1 METADRILRNG
12 KIYPVDEQFSQAE
25 AMAVRG
31 NHILYVGSEVGAEA
45 YRDEHTLVTDLQG
58 KTVLPGFIENHVH
71 MNEYGN
77 LVNRLSAYG
86 KSKEQLLSEIRQAV
100 AKLQP
105 GEWFL
110 GAPRA
115 EGYDIRGWENPVLP
129 GTEELD
135 EAAPN
140 NPVALFPAVA
150 AGGTWVNTRMLE
162 ALGFNPDDPQVQ
174 ACRRSREDGTLS
186 GCFTGVVSNV
196 IWRTTSMPHTWEEK
210 IKAYQAAE
218 KALFS
223 FGFTTVVD
231 AANIGEVQEEVERLY
246 AEGLLH
252 IRYFG
257 CLSRYTPGR
266 GGGPQETMGTKAYFE
281 KCPIIGA
288 YGGRYNVRT
297 VKLCTCGTID
307 NYGAE
312 EYEPYCDRPDT
323 CGTPSQ
329 TDEQLWEMVKSSHDH
344 GMQLMCHAIGDKGI
358 DRILNCY
365 QRLHEESPINDLRY
379 RVEHY
384 QLITGDSPERMK
396 AMGVIPSMQ
405 AMHGP
410 DSAEVALKRLGPE
423 RVKRAYATGL
433 ALQRI
438 GIVIG
443 GSDAPAA
450 TPRAMSGIHAEVTCT
465 NDHLE
470 PKGGF
475 NPENAISVQDAI
487 RSYTIWGAYSQFAE
501 KERGSLEAGKLADY
515 VILDRDPVQTGEN
528 APDDLLKIQVVE
540 TVLEGETVYRAE
552 AQ

>member
-1 METADRILRNG
+1 MRSG
-12 KIYPVDEQFSQAE
+12 FP
-25 AMAVRG
+25 
-31 NHILYVGSEVGAEA
+31 
-45 YRDEHTLVTDLQG
+45 YR
-58 KTVLPGFIENHVH
+58 
-71 MNEYGN
+71 
-77 LVNRLSAYG
+77 
-86 KSKEQLLSEIRQAV
+86 
-100 AKLQP
+100 
-105 GEWFL
+105 
-110 GAPRA
+110 
-115 EGYDIRGWENPVLP
+115 
-129 GTEELD
+129 
-135 EAAPN
+135 
-140 NPVALFPAVA
+140 
-150 AGGTWVNTRMLE
+150 
-162 ALGFNPDDPQVQ
+162 
-174 ACRRSREDGTLS
+174 
-186 GCFTGVVSNV
+186 
-196 IWRTTSMPHTWEEK
+196 
-210 IKAYQAAE
+210 
-218 KALFS
+218 
-223 FGFTTVVD
+223 
-231 AANIGEVQEEVERLY
+231 
-246 AEGLLH
+246 

-266 GGGPQETMGTKAYFE
+266 GGGPQETTGTKAYFK

-297 VKLCTCGTID
+297 VKLC
-307 NYGAE
+307 
-312 EYEPYCDRPDT
+312 T

-365 QRLHEESPINDLRY
+365 QWLHGESPINDLRY

-410 DSAEVALKRLGPE
+410 DSAEVALKRLVPE

-433 ALQRI
+433 ALRRI

-450 TPRAMSGIHAEVTCT
+450 TPRGMSGIHAEVTCT

-515 VILDRDPVQTGEN
+515 VILDGDPVQIGET

-552 AQ
+552 AQGNGVRQGIPEVF